1 MESCSV
7 TTVQQQKTG
16 VSSNP
21 CPSTTVGSQP
31 LLSAVD
37 GCEVTTLSNPSVCVL
52 AVNEL
57 VKGCRVL
64 FLRDDGLLYAGSVNP
79 ITPPDLY
86 ELLIDGERGSKGHIY
101 CAEEMLTQA
110 VSCWG

>member
-1 MESCSV
+1 MPV
-7 TTVQQQKTG
+7 PF
-16 VSSNP
+16 SSATSL
-21 CPSTTVGSQP
+21 PSALGSSSTHASGP
-31 LLSAVD
+31 A
-37 GCEVTTLSNPSVCVL
+37 SVCSL

-86 ELLIDGERGSKGHIY
+86 EVIIDGERGNKGHIY

-110 VSCWG
+110 VSGGAALVTWS